1 MSRKAGILLPIF
13 SLPSHYGIGTLGQ
26 EAYLWIDFLHSAH
39 QKLWQVLPVGPTSY
53 GDSPYQ
59 SFSAFA
65 GNPYFIDLDFLCA
78 QDLLTQEECES
89 VRWEY
94 LPEKIEYKIL
104 YDNRFTLLRKAY
116 ERYADKNA
124 LTAFMEQNAWVNDY
138 ALFMAIK
145 DSQSGKS
152 WQEWP
157 ETLRNRDSE
166 AIANAAE
173 TYHDDMLFYAFLQ
186 KIFFEQWNKLKEYA
200 NEKDMQ
206 LVGDIPIYVAMDSA
220 DVWAHQEYFNLD
232 ADGHPTE
239 VAGCPPD
246 AFSATGQLWGNPT
259 YRWDVLREQN
269 YSWWMERLSMS
280 FKLFDYVRIDHF
292 RGFESYYAI
301 PAQDKTAENG
311 CWRPGP
317 DKDFIRAIKE
327 TFDDPRIIAE
337 DLGFLTEEVKELLKV
352 SGFPGMKILQFAFD
366 AREPSNYLP
375 HTYEKNC
382 VVYTGTHDND
392 TLHGWTAS
400 ACPEDVQYACR
411 YIDYSPDR
419 GSLERQLIRTAL
431 ASVGD
436 TVIIPMQDW
445 LELGTEARINEPST
459 LGKNWLWRMNND
471 AYTTTLASKIAEL
484 TDLYARY

>member
-26 EAYLWIDFLHSAH
+26 EAYSWIDFLHSAH

-78 QDLLTQEECES
+78 QNLLTQEECES

-124 LTAFMEQNAWVNDY
+124 LAAFMEQNAWVNDY

-157 ETLRNRDSE
+157 EALRNRDPE

-173 TYHDDMLFYAFLQ
+173 TYHDDVLFYAFLQ
-186 KIFFEQWNKLKEYA
+186 KIFFEQWGQLKEYA
-200 NEKDMQ
+200 NGKDVQ

-232 ADGHPTE
+232 ADGYPTE

-259 YRWDVLREQN
+259 YRWDVLREKN
-269 YSWWMERLSMS
+269 YSWWLERLSMS
-280 FKLFDYVRIDHF
+280 FKLFGYVRIDHF

-327 TFDDPRIIAE
+327 TFDNPHIIAE
-337 DLGFLTEEVKELLKV
+337 DLGCFTEEVKELLKV

-392 TLHGWTAS
+392 TLHGWTKS

-471 AYTTTLASKIAEL
+471 AYTTALASEIAEL

>member
-26 EAYLWIDFLHSAH
+26 EAYSWIDFLHRAH

-78 QDLLTQEECES
+78 QNLLTQEECES

-124 LTAFMEQNAWVNDY
+124 LTGFVEQNAWVNDY

-145 DSQSGKS
+145 DSRSGKS

-157 ETLRNRDSE
+157 EALRNRDPE

-173 TYHDDMLFYAFLQ
+173 TYHDDMLFYTFLQ

-200 NEKDMQ
+200 NEKDVQ

-327 TFDDPRIIAE
+327 NFDDPHIIAE

-445 LELGTEARINEPST
+445 LELGSEARINEPST
-459 LGKNWLWRMNND
+459 LGKNWLWRMNKD
-471 AYTTTLASKIAEL
+471 AYTNALASEIAEL

>member
-104 YDNRFTLLRKAY
+104 YGNRFTLLRKAY
-116 ERYADKNA
+116 ERYADKNG
-124 LTAFMEQNAWVNDY
+124 LTAFIEQNAWVNDY

-200 NEKDMQ
+200 NEKDVQ

-269 YSWWMERLSMS
+269 YFWWMERLSMS

-327 TFDDPRIIAE
+327 TFDNPHIIAE

-392 TLHGWTAS
+392 TLHGWTKS

-471 AYTTTLASKIAEL
+471 AYTTALASEIAEL

>member
-26 EAYLWIDFLHSAH
+26 EAYSWIDFLHSAH

-78 QDLLTQEECES
+78 QNLLTQEECES

-124 LTAFMEQNAWVNDY
+124 LAAFMEQNAWVNDY

-157 ETLRNRDSE
+157 EALRNRDPE

-173 TYHDDMLFYAFLQ
+173 TYHDDVLFYAFLQ
-186 KIFFEQWNKLKEYA
+186 KIFFEQWGQLKEYA
-200 NEKDMQ
+200 NGKDVQ

-232 ADGHPTE
+232 ADGYPTE

-259 YRWDVLREQN
+259 YRWDVLREKN
-269 YSWWMERLSMS
+269 YSWWLERLSMS
-280 FKLFDYVRIDHF
+280 FKLFGYVRIDHF

-327 TFDDPRIIAE
+327 TFDNPHIIAE

-352 SGFPGMKILQFAFD
+352 SGFPVK
-366 AREPSNYLP
+366 
-375 HTYEKNC
+375 
-382 VVYTGTHDND
+382 
-392 TLHGWTAS
+392 
-400 ACPEDVQYACR
+400 
-411 YIDYSPDR
+411 
-419 GSLERQLIRTAL
+419 
-431 ASVGD
+431 
-436 TVIIPMQDW
+436 
-445 LELGTEARINEPST
+445 
-459 LGKNWLWRMNND
+459 
-471 AYTTTLASKIAEL
+471 
-484 TDLYARY
+484 